1 MLMAARAKVLMDPR
15 SSFIA
20 TLTSPAVTPRT
31 PALEAITFLHY
42 TAAVASQQ
50 LREIDHAQASL
61 NAARKLQ
68 AQLPGAQATEVSR
81 LLSLA
86 EIELHAGPTK
96 PASPARPER
105 VVPQPKAAATSP
117 PS

>member
-1 MLMAARAKVLMDPR
+1 MQLHRCAH
-15 SSFIA
+15 
-20 TLTSPAVTPRT
+20 LTGRHPRT
-31 PALEAITFLHY
+31 PALEAITLHY
-42 TAAVASQQ
+42 TQLAVASQQ

-86 EIELHAGPTK
+86 EIELHMQ
-96 PASPARPER
+96 ARQSQQAR
-105 VVPQPKAAATSP
+105 QDLSGLYRN
-117 PS
+117 PSGCNLAPS